1 MANFIASKNRQYLT
15 CQISAIGRNW
25 QKSPEITIAATD
37 TPSDFRRHKQQPV
50 VKNATFYSYNQP
62 VNLHI
67 YIGKNLPGIN
77 LFIILFLRLTSSDP
91 GTQSSSLSSLLSFEL
106 SPSWPKYSVLLLF
119 TGVLRGRPWSPAGTT
134 GTGSPENEDRLVNMQ
149 NE

>member
-50 VKNATFYSYNQP
+50 VNSP

-106 SPSWPKYSVLLLF
+106 SPSWPKYSVLLFF

-134 GTGSPENEDRLVNMQ
+134 GTGSPENEERLVNMQ

>member
-15 CQISAIGRNW
+15 CHLSAIGRNR
-25 QKSPEITIAATD
+25 QKSLLLQQTHLAIFAD
-37 TPSDFRRHKQQPV
+37 TSNSQSSK
-50 VKNATFYSYNQP
+50 T
-62 VNLHI
+62 LHFTVIINRLI

-106 SPSWPKYSVLLLF
+106 SPSWPKYSVLLFF

-134 GTGSPENEDRLVNMQ
+134 GTGSPENEERLVNMQ